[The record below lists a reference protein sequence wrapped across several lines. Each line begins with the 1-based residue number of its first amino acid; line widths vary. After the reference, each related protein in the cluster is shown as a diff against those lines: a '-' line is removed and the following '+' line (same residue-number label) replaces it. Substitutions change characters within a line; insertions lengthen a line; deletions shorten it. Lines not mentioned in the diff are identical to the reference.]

1 MKLYEI
7 IKTCG
12 ELLNLDF
19 PEEYFGASAVVE
31 DGQIKIL
38 INCANFVYEEL
49 YRDYA
54 TALRKT
60 VVDVVDGFADTSS
73 FKMCKVISLVD
84 SEGNDVHFRYGDGG
98 IYVDAD
104 GRFNL
109 CYARLPDTLGWN
121 DVVLMP
127 SPRITE
133 RIFVYG
139 VAREYYA
146 TLGDWVNA
154 KEWDER
160 FKAAL
165 QVACSKTTS
174 MRLPVRGWL

>member
-12 ELLNLDF
+12 EVLNLDF
-19 PEEYFGASAVVE
+19 PEEYFTANSND
-31 DGQIKIL
+31 DGRVKIL
-38 INCANFVYEEL
+38 VNCANFVYEEL

-60 VVDVVDGFADTSS
+60 VVDAVNGFVDTSVY
-73 FKMCKVISLVD
+73 KLCKVITLTD
-84 SEGNDVHFRYGDGG
+84 SEGNDVKFRYGDGG
-98 IYVDAD
+98 IYVDED
-104 GRFNL
+104 GRYNI
-109 CYARLPDTLGWN
+109 CYARLPDILGWK
-121 DVVLMP
+121 DEVAMP

-139 VAREYYA
+139 VVREYLA
-146 TLGDWVNA
+146 TLGDWANA
-154 KEWDER
+154 KQWDDR
-160 FKAAL
+160 FKSAL